1 MTEARAAYL
10 SLGANLGNREET
22 LREAVRRLAAADGVK
37 TLAVS
42 SLYETEPWG
51 KKDQPSFLNIA
62 VSLQTTLSPEE
73 LLALTQAVETELG
86 RVRHERWGPRTI
98 DVDILHVEGV
108 ERNSPTLTLPHPYMT
123 ERAFVLVP
131 LAEITPDLVVKGRTV
146 EEWRKLADDGGVI
159 RVAGPEWI
167 CVAGPEWIDVDGG
180 ARF

>member
-22 LREAVRRLAAADGVK
+22 LREAVRRLAVADGVK

-98 DVDILHVEGV
+98 DVDILHIEGV
-108 ERNSPTLTLPHPYMT
+108 ERNSPTLMLPHLYMT

-131 LAEITPDLVVKGRTV
+131 LAEIAPDLIVKGRTV
-146 EEWRKLADDGGVI
+146 EEWRKLADDGSVI
-159 RVAGPEWI
+159 CVAGPKWI

>member
-22 LREAVRRLAAADGVK
+22 LREAVRRLATADGVK
-37 TLAVS
+37 MLAVS

-62 VSLQTTLSPEE
+62 VSLQTALLPEE

-98 DVDILHVEGV
+98 DVDILHIEGV

-167 CVAGPEWIDVDGG
+167 DVDGG

>member
-1 MTEARAAYL
+1 MTEARTAYL
-10 SLGANLGNREET
+10 SLGSNLGNREET
-22 LREAVRRLAAADGVK
+22 LRKAVRQLAAADGVN

-62 VSLQTTLSPEE
+62 VSLQTTLTPEE
-73 LLALTQAVETELG
+73 LLALAQAVETELG

-98 DVDILHVEGV
+98 DVDILHIEGV
-108 ERNSPTLTLPHPYMT
+108 ERKTPTLTLPHPYMT

-131 LAEITPDLVVKGRTV
+131 LADIAPDLVVMGRTV
-146 EEWRKLADDGGVI
+146 EKWEKSVDDGSVI

-167 CVAGPEWIDVDGG
+167 ES
-180 ARF
+180 

>member
-1 MTEARAAYL
+1 M
-10 SLGANLGNREET
+10 
-22 LREAVRRLAAADGVK
+22 
-37 TLAVS
+37 
-42 SLYETEPWG
+42 
-51 KKDQPSFLNIA
+51 NIA

-131 LAEITPDLVVKGRTV
+131 LAEIAPLLMIHGKTIEAWREAAGNTDVV
-146 EEWRKLADDGGVI
+146 
-159 RVAGPEWI
+159 
-167 CVAGPEWIDVDGG
+167 CVVGIGWKI
-180 ARF
+180 

>member
-1 MTEARAAYL
+1 MTEARVAYL
-10 SLGANLGNREET
+10 SLGSNLGNREET

-37 TLAVS
+37 MLAVS

-51 KKDQPSFLNIA
+51 KKDQPSFLKIA

-131 LAEITPDLVVKGRTV
+131 LAEIAPMLMVHGKTIEAWREAAGNTGVV
-146 EEWRKLADDGGVI
+146 
-159 RVAGPEWI
+159 RVAGIRWR
-167 CVAGPEWIDVDGG
+167 V
-180 ARF
+180 

>member
-62 VSLQTTLSPEE
+62 VSLQTALLPEE

-98 DVDILHVEGV
+98 DVDILHIEGV

-131 LAEITPDLVVKGRTV
+131 LAEIAPDLIVKGRTV
-146 EEWRKLADDGGVI
+146 EEWRKLADDGSV
-159 RVAGPEWI
+159 I
-167 CVAGPEWIDVDGG
+167 CVAGLEWIDVDGG

>member
-22 LREAVRRLAAADGVK
+22 LRETVRRLAAADGVK

-73 LLALTQAVETELG
+73 LLALT
-86 RVRHERWGPRTI
+86 
-98 DVDILHVEGV
+98 
-108 ERNSPTLTLPHPYMT
+108 
-123 ERAFVLVP
+123 
-131 LAEITPDLVVKGRTV
+131 
-146 EEWRKLADDGGVI
+146 
-159 RVAGPEWI
+159 
-167 CVAGPEWIDVDGG
+167 
-180 ARF
+180 

>member
-10 SLGANLGNREET
+10 SLGANLGNREEM

-98 DVDILHVEGV
+98 DVDILHIEGV

-131 LAEITPDLVVKGRTV
+131 LAEIAPDVVVKGRTV

-159 RVAGPEWI
+159 RVA
-167 CVAGPEWIDVDGG
+167 VPEWIDVDGG
-180 ARF
+180 ACF

>member
-22 LREAVRRLAAADGVK
+22 LREAVRWLATADGVK

-98 DVDILHVEGV
+98 DVDILHIEGV

-131 LAEITPDLVVKGRTV
+131 LAEIAPMLMIHGKTIEAWREAAGNTGVV
-146 EEWRKLADDGGVI
+146 
-159 RVAGPEWI
+159 
-167 CVAGPEWIDVDGG
+167 CVAEIGWQI
-180 ARF
+180 

>member
-42 SLYETEPWG
+42 SLYETEPR
-51 KKDQPSFLNIA
+51 FLNLA
-62 VSLQTTLSPEE
+62 VAVETTLSPEE
-73 LLALTQAVETELG
+73 LLALTQALETELG

-98 DVDILHVEGV
+98 DVDILHIEGV

-131 LAEITPDLVVKGRTV
+131 LAEITPELVVKGRTV

>member
-10 SLGANLGNREET
+10 SLGANLGNREEM

-98 DVDILHVEGV
+98 DVDILHIEGV

-131 LAEITPDLVVKGRTV
+131 LAEIAPDLVVKGRTV

-159 RVAGPEWI
+159 RVT
-167 CVAGPEWIDVDGG
+167 GPEWIDVDGG